1 MTGEPAGVLRVVALG
16 SEASAAG
23 RGSAG
28 DTIVVSD
35 AAWTTGGRD
44 EGIVLLRDVAERVL
58 RDRDLIADSVTMFDR
73 WIEAAGVVDAMTCDG
88 TSFWYHFR
96 LHHWKWLETQ
106 VLWTWIADDLVVARR
121 PKRITCGAGLDP
133 ELVAAL
139 RRVAARDGIQL
150 DAPGAPGGTAPQE
163 AVEPAPV
170 RAPEPPPTA
179 ARSLAA
185 RSLAAR
191 AFGRLRRVTGGP
203 PPQSEGKARRA
214 AIAERLERLGAEP
227 GRLVVLLAHARQ
239 RVDTPAGPRL
249 LNVYL
254 GPIVE
259 RLRGSRLEPIE
270 IDISL
275 RLGDDDGWARLNE
288 PDAQRLLP
296 AEAISIAAGPREPD
310 DLDAA
315 AEAAAATVEGRAVP
329 LVVSGVDLGPE
340 LTARVAAEA
349 RRALVGQYRGARNVR
364 RLLRRLR
371 PAGVLLADEYHRQ
384 TWLAAARAE
393 GIPAVAVQHGLIYRW
408 HNGYIHPRRPASL
421 PLAARTYVFG
431 RWERDLLLTSSV
443 YREDE
448 VRVGGSPRLD
458 LVPDAPV
465 DRAVLRREL
474 GVADGDRLLVVSG
487 TWGTVYRQILY
498 PIALAR
504 LFDRPIPRL
513 HVVVKLHPGEQDEG
527 PYGAVIEGVAAAR
540 GFAAPRVSVVQQVDL
555 YRLLA
560 GADAHLGIHSTVLT
574 EAVWTRT
581 PNLLATGLAGADLL
595 GYVDAGVAH
604 AVRDGAEL
612 EHALDR
618 GLGRPSEEQRRA
630 FLEAHFEPGDASG
643 RIAEELLA
651 WL

>member
-1 MTGEPAGVLRVVALG
+1 MTGEPAGVLRVVAVG

-23 RGSAG
+23 RGPADQTTVVTDATWTGSADDEG
-28 DTIVVSD
+28 VVSV
-35 AAWTTGGRD
+35 R
-44 EGIVLLRDVAERVL
+44 EVAERVL
-58 RDRDLIADSVTMFDR
+58 RGRDLIEDSVRLFDG

-96 LHHWKWLETQ
+96 LHHWKWVETQ
-106 VLWTWIADDLVVARR
+106 VLWTWIADDLVVAAR
-121 PKRITCGAGLDP
+121 PARISCGPGLDP
-133 ELVAAL
+133 DLVAAL
-139 RRVAARDGIQL
+139 RRIASRDGIAL
-150 DAPGAPGGTAPQE
+150 DAPAPPETATAAPDVVEPARTSAPGAPTPG
-163 AVEPAPV
+163 
-170 RAPEPPPTA
+170 
-179 ARSLAA
+179 

-191 AFGRLRRVTGGP
+191 ALGRLRRVMTGP
-203 PPQSEGKARRA
+203 PPQSEAKARRA
-214 AIAERLERLGAEP
+214 ALAERLERLGGEP
-227 GRLVVLLAHARQ
+227 GRLLVLLAHARQ
-239 RVDTPAGPRL
+239 RVDTAAGPRL

-259 RLRGSRLEPIE
+259 RLRGGRLEPIE
-270 IDISL
+270 VDISL
-275 RLGDDDGWARLNE
+275 RLADDDAWSRLNE
-288 PDAQRLLP
+288 PGAERLLP
-296 AEAISIAAGPREPD
+296 AEAISIAAQPREPD

-315 AEAAAATVEGRAVP
+315 AEAAAVTIEDRAVP
-329 LVVSGVDLGPE
+329 LVVCGVDLGPE

-364 RLLRRLR
+364 KLLQRLR
-371 PAGVLLADEYHRQ
+371 PAGILLADEYHRQ
-384 TWLAAARAE
+384 TWLAAARVE

-421 PLAARTYVFG
+421 PMAARTYVFG

-458 LVPDAPV
+458 LVRDTPV
-465 DRAVLRREL
+465 DRDGLRREL
-474 GVADGDRLLVVSG
+474 GVAEGDRLVVVSG
-487 TWGTVYRQILY
+487 TWGTVYRQVLY
-498 PIALAR
+498 PIALGR

-527 PYGAVIEGVAAAR
+527 PYRAVIEGVAAAR
-540 GFAAPRVSVVQQVDL
+540 GFAPPPVSVVQQVDL

-581 PNLLATGLAGADLL
+581 PNLIATGLAGADLL

-604 AVRDGAEL
+604 PVRDAAEL
-612 EHALDR
+612 EDALDR
-618 GLGRPSEEQRRA
+618 GLGRATEEQRRA
-630 FLEAHFEPGDASG
+630 FLDGHFEPGDASG
-643 RIAEELLA
+643 RIAEELLE